1 MGRVQPHT
9 YGFAPND
16 REKKRCDFQYR
27 QLCRVR
33 PSPYASAYAASKAGL
48 ARLTDSIAGE
58 VAEFGINLF
67 CVSSGL
73 VKTNMT
79 SDAPVFNNLPASAW
93 NPPEKICQ
101 LIVDILERDCS
112 ALSGRFIHADDDL
125 DAMLEQVDKVKSE
138 GLYQLGMYSLGGR
151 IE

>member
-1 MGRVQPHT
+1 MIERKNGAIFNIGSYV
-9 YGFAPND
+9 G
-16 REKKRCDFQYR
+16 
-27 QLCRVR
+27 VR